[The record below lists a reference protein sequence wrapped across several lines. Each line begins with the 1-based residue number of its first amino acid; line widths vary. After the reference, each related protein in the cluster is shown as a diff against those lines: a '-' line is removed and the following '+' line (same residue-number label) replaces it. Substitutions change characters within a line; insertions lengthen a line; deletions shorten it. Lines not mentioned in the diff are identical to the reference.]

1 MEKDNENMTQM
12 GTKEKSFA
20 KIVKIAWALVLIGII
35 LVITGAV
42 WVTIIPDS
50 NDNSG
55 TVCGVGIG
63 LIIIGTLLLN
73 GDRMRRKYPQRTRDL
88 EILNADERNLQIMY
102 KAKAKAFDIILVS
115 TSFAM
120 LLFLLGSIIYTDK
133 LLLEVGVAL
142 CVILS
147 MMSLILIL
155 FNRKYQ
161 KEM

>member
-35 LVITGAV
+35 LVIAGAV

-155 FNRKYQ
+155 FNKKYQ